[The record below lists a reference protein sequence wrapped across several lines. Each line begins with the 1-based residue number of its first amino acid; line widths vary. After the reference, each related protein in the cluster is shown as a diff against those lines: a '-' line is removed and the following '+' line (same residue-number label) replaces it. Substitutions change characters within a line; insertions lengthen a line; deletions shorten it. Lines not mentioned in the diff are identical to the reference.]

1 KEPANIKR
9 APRTNKA
16 LVRISIND
24 NTLHHKFGDDD
35 AHHIR
40 EERDHDRQVK
50 MDQIFGLDR
59 HDADQSD
66 EVAGK
71 SVKGHRPIQHGG
83 AYQNP
88 VGGEQHGD
96 SQEPVCDV
104 HRPLEHQRSTS
115 RRSFSKTSFECRTED
130 KSSRSKQR
138 IKISSRS
145 WLISTGTAPGVS
157 VSIKVSAVMDA
168 SLLTLRGMATMPGR
182 TLGRKERAMRA
193 T

>member
-1 KEPANIKR
+1 
-9 APRTNKA
+9 
-16 LVRISIND
+16 
-24 NTLHHKFGDDD
+24 
-35 AHHIR
+35 
-40 EERDHDRQVK
+40 
-50 MDQIFGLDR
+50 MDQIFGLNR
-59 HDADQSD
+59 HDADQTD

-71 SVKGHRPIQHGG
+71 GVKGHRAIKRRRAHQDPKS
-83 AYQNP
+83 
-88 VGGEQHGD
+88 GEQHGD
-96 SQEPVCDV
+96 TQKPVCDV
-104 HRPLEHQRSTS
+104 DRPLEHQRPTS